1 VFKTATISNMPPR
14 NRKYKYAELPVFK
27 YQTFDRSTCT
37 FTDHPI
43 ISPERFQFTAGY
55 ADDEFQSKEPEPEPE
70 PEIITLDDP
79 VDEPEIITLDPA
91 ADEPDDDDPPPEP
104 ATDGKYPRSHVDP
117 LLIVLRHRHPRRRL
131 P

>member
-1 VFKTATISNMPPR
+1 VSKTATTVNMPPR

-43 ISPERFQFTAGY
+43 IPPERFQFTAGY
-55 ADDEFQSKEPEPEPE
+55 ADDQFQSKEPDHESE

-79 VDEPEIITLDPA
+79 VDEPEIMTLDPPA
-91 ADEPDDDDPPPEP
+91 ERLDRDDPAEP
-104 ATDGKYPRSHVDP
+104 VADGKY
-117 LLIVLRHRHPRRRL
+117 
-131 P
+131 